1 MYGTSQPRSDEFLA
15 SLGADGL
22 DRRRTQLLLVD
33 LLFEAK
39 EWAARDANSA
49 ALHVV
54 DRHEKRTGR
63 RSARKHYTGHLHLY
77 PACKREQPYASMG

>member
-1 MYGTSQPRSDEFLA
+1 MHRTGQPRPDEFLA

-39 EWAARDANSA
+39 ERAARDADSA
-49 ALHVV
+49 ALHVS
-54 DRHEKRTGR
+54 DRHKKRTGR
-63 RSARKHYTGHLHLY
+63 RSDRKHYPGHLHLY
-77 PACKREQPYASMG
+77 PACKREQSYASMG